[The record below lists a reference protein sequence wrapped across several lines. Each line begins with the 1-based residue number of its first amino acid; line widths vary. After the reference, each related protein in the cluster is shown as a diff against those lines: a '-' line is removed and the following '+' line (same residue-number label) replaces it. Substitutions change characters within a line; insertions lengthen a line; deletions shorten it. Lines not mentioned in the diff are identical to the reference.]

1 MRTDKEVG
9 GKDGKTLL
17 SDKAIFLSASEK
29 NSKFAKCWKAQL
41 TGMRKRAGRKE
52 YKEKD
57 RGRRENDKKMMERKE
72 R

>member
-1 MRTDKEVG
+1 M
-9 GKDGKTLL
+9 GKTLL
-17 SDKAIFLSASEK
+17 SDKAIFLSTSEK

-57 RGRRENDKKMMERKE
+57 REDGGRMVKRRWRGRRDTRGIK
-72 R
+72 

>member
-1 MRTDKEVG
+1 VRTDKEVG

-29 NSKFAKCWKAQL
+29 NSKFAKRWKAQL

-52 YKEKD
+52 YK
-57 RGRRENDKKMMERKE
+57 KE
-72 R
+72 G